1 MTAEARRDAVEQL
14 LASLDK
20 EGVEVEFKAAADNLP
35 KSIWE
40 TISAFANTAGGTL
53 FLGVSETKR
62 TFSVDGVQNA
72 EKLESDFWNTLR
84 NKNKISP
91 FSIGTDAFEIIESGN
106 GKKIIRITVP
116 QADSSEIPVHLNG
129 DIRQT
134 YIRRG
139 EGDFLV
145 NEEELKTL
153 LRDSSP
159 KSQDR
164 VPLRSLSIDDLDRK
178 SLATFKSLIEARYPN
193 GNYEEMK
200 MQDFLLH
207 VGLLDDS
214 DKGNICPYSGTLLLF
229 GKYNVI
235 KRYFDSYQ
243 MDYFDYR
250 DSSERWSDRVATDDL
265 GPDEMNIFN
274 FYNIVY
280 QKLASGSKAGFRMG
294 NGMVRM
300 NTDMKEALREAL
312 INTIV
317 HADYA
322 VLNGSVKIE
331 VYDTYYRF
339 ENPGKMLIPVEKF
352 FRGGT
357 TKSRNDVIMS
367 VFRRLGLSERQ
378 GYGGYQ
384 IFRAASNN
392 MLRTPIIETSI
403 DKTVLTIWLVDLPG
417 SYPDLDTVEKSILSC
432 ILHEGVLSKGELENM
447 LPSGYSEYRIK
458 KALRSLTDKG
468 ILSMTGS
475 GRSVKYTINISATEK
490 LGQIR
495 LLLERLS
502 EVFKK

>member
-1 MTAEARRDAVEQL
+1 MTAEARKEAVDQVL
-14 LASLDK
+14 VSLDK
-20 EGVEVEFKAAADNLP
+20 EGVEVEFKAANDNLP

-62 TFSVDGVQNA
+62 TFNVDGVQKA
-72 EKLESDFWNTLR
+72 EKLESDFWNTFR

-91 FSIGTDAFEIIESGN
+91 FSIGTDAFEIIDAGN
-106 GKKIIRITVP
+106 GKKIIRITIP
-116 QADSSEIPVHLNG
+116 QADYSEIPVYLNG

-153 LRDSSP
+153 LRNNSQ

-164 VPLRSLSIDDLDRK
+164 VPLKSLSIDDLDRRALV
-178 SLATFKSLIEARYPN
+178 SFKSLIEARYP

-214 DKGNICPYSGTLLLF
+214 DKENICPYSGTLLLF

-280 QKLASGSKAGFRMG
+280 QKLASVSKAGFRMG
-294 NGMVRM
+294 KGMVRI

-322 VLNGSVKIE
+322 IPNGSVRIE

-432 ILHEGVLSKGELENM
+432 ILHECILSKGELENM
-447 LPSGYSEYRIK
+447 LPPDCSEYRIK

>member
-1 MTAEARRDAVEQL
+1 MTAEARKEAVDQVL
-14 LASLDK
+14 VLLDK
-20 EGVEVEFKAAADNLP
+20 EGVEVEFKAASDSLP

-62 TFSVDGVQNA
+62 TFNVDGVQDA
-72 EKLESDFWNTLR
+72 EKLESDFWNTFR

-91 FSIGTDAFEIIESGN
+91 FSIGTDAFEIIDAGN
-106 GKKIIRITVP
+106 GKKIIRITIP
-116 QADSSEIPVHLNG
+116 QADYSEIPVYLNG

-153 LRDSSP
+153 LRNNSQ

-164 VPLRSLSIDDLDRK
+164 VPLKSLSIDDLDRRALV
-178 SLATFKSLIEARYPN
+178 SFKSLIEARYP

-214 DKGNICPYSGTLLLF
+214 DKENICPYSGTLLLF

-235 KRYFDSYQ
+235 KRYFNSYQ

-280 QKLASGSKAGFRMG
+280 QKLASVSKAGFRMG
-294 NGMVRM
+294 KDMVRV

-322 VLNGSVKIE
+322 IPNGSVRIE

-432 ILHEGVLSKGELENM
+432 ILHEGVLSKGEFENM

-495 LLLERLS
+495 FLLERLS